1 MFLKIRNM
9 IDRYSWF
16 FFGMMLLILFLSYLW
31 PLHYYWE
38 GVCVEYLI
46 MTRVFPLIGILL
58 VLISILF
65 RKLNLLMLGLLF
77 YFALWIKILLAFSV
91 LPNMLGF

>member
-1 MFLKIRNM
+1 M
-9 IDRYSWF
+9 
-16 FFGMMLLILFLSYLW
+16 
-31 PLHYYWE
+31 
-38 GVCVEYLI
+38 
-46 MTRVFPLIGILL
+46 FPLIGILL